1 MQRKKT
7 FARLISMHLIKLI
20 KLIKFFTQPQI
31 PFFFSLSK
39 NSDKKPKKNCN
50 FSFFFTL
57 FPHFCTKI
65 PQKISRNFQK
75 NKKKSNRKKR
85 NEKFTKKEC
94 GRRRRK
100 KTQIYSS
107 NCFFVVV
114 RNSRKN
120 RPKFAKLQINRSN
133 ILRCPPRRPKLFG
146 LVLAKIQAAG
156 DAK

>member
-75 NKKKSNRKKR
+75 NKKKIQPKKKKR
-85 NEKFTKKEC
+85 KIYEEGMRSKK
-94 GRRRRK
+94 K
-100 KTQIYSS
+100 K
-107 NCFFVVV
+107 
-114 RNSRKN
+114 KN
-120 RPKFAKLQINRSN
+120 SN
-133 ILRCPPRRPKLFG
+133 IFLKLFFCCC
-146 LVLAKIQAAG
+146 
-156 DAK
+156 